1 MTTTTVYYASNN
13 EKQPNR
19 FQLVIGSCSY
29 ELPKIEIYEILECIA
44 LAYGYQK
51 EPFIEEQTEC
61 FVKGNRCIHVSQQA
75 TTLTF
80 VVNDLRTKRSDQ
92 TDILMFYR
100 IDKILHLIVMFHDI
114 CGDCTSVNDVNRM
127 S

>member
-1 MTTTTVYYASNN
+1 MTPTTVYYACNN
-13 EKQPNR
+13 EKQPIR

-29 ELPKIEIYEILECIA
+29 ELPKIEIYEILECVA
-44 LAYGYQK
+44 SAYGYQK

-80 VVNDLRTKRSDQ
+80 VVNDLRLVMEKQCRNHEEVFREVNH
-92 TDILMFYR
+92 ILLNIFEETPCVFLE
-100 IDKILHLIVMFHDI
+100 K
-114 CGDCTSVNDVNRM
+114 
-127 S
+127 

>member
-29 ELPKIEIYEILECIA
+29 ELPKIEIYEILECVA
-44 LAYGYQK
+44 SAYGYQK

-80 VVNDLRTKRSDQ
+80 VVNDLRLVMENNAGITKKS
-92 TDILMFYR
+92 F
-100 IDKILHLIVMFHDI
+100 KK
-114 CGDCTSVNDVNRM
+114 
-127 S
+127 

>member
-29 ELPKIEIYEILECIA
+29 ELPKIEIYEILECVA
-44 LAYGYQK
+44 SAYGYQK

-61 FVKGNRCIHVSQQA
+61 FVKGNPLYTCFP
-75 TTLTF
+75 T
-80 VVNDLRTKRSDQ
+80 SD
-92 TDILMFYR
+92 
-100 IDKILHLIVMFHDI
+100 
-114 CGDCTSVNDVNRM
+114 DVDFCCE
-127 S
+127 